1 MSTREN
7 IRLIARA
14 PFGTHCVSNGARG
27 QHFGLSLHLH
37 PFYMCANSKGSY
49 ARLLVC
55 IGCSEP
61 LLPPY
66 EVRTKISFAGLFL
79 FVICCYEVIMFMQM
93 LLNKSMTEK
102 AYNLNNYFFDYINKW
117 S

>member
-1 MSTREN
+1 MGLEMGLEAHILASAFIYMYILST
-7 IRLIARA
+7 
-14 PFGTHCVSNGARG
+14 CVQAAKA
-27 QHFGLSLHLH
+27 L
-37 PFYMCANSKGSY
+37 

-55 IGCSEP
+55 TGCSEP

-102 AYNLNNYFFDYINKW
+102 AYNLTNYFFDYINKW